1 MIKYESSSSNATTA
15 VSPPTCT
22 DDCLRMAANSVS
34 CCCRSVRILAS
45 IFLIIPCNWQFSFLF
60 LTERLSVYWL
70 NLSLCSFWRA
80 ITSLFSVLSME
91 VVTVGFA
98 SSFFPDSPKKPVRFL
113 FGGSSCE
120 LLRAITGTRRAIL
133 SFISSCSLSTSMIL
147 FSRFSFSASSR
158 QTLSIRSLR

>member
-98 SSFFPDSPKKPVRFL
+98 SSFFRTVLRNLSVFFLGALPANSCGLLLEPVGLFCLLFLPVR
-113 FGGSSCE
+113 
-120 LLRAITGTRRAIL
+120 
-133 SFISSCSLSTSMIL
+133 
-147 FSRFSFSASSR
+147 
-158 QTLSIRSLR
+158 